1 MQYNKRHIYALLLCL
16 MITLPLSAQIKG
28 AGSGV
33 FHFLNLPASSRLNA
47 LGGENV
53 SISDD
58 DISMAFINPAL
69 LTAHTDKV
77 LQLNYAYYLAGTMFG
92 SAMYGH
98 NYRDNYFGAAVHYL
112 DYGKM
117 SYADENGNL
126 LGTTFTAKDI
136 CVNLMYARQLG
147 PLFRVGAT
155 LKPIFSVYEQY
166 TSFAMGADIGGH
178 FQTADSTFQM
188 GLALRNVGWQLKS
201 FYEEDFGQ
209 HTEMLPLNLELG
221 LSYRLA
227 HAPLRFSFTAHN
239 LQRWDIAPVG
249 EEVKWYE
256 IKASRKTT
264 DEVLQ
269 TYAAQLQWH
278 WMVLNKVSAADVQ
291 KSLYLVHYQ
300 TGVTEEFDASNITIV
315 QVSMDDIMQG
325 QLYDGLILLKEFLPT
340 FKYVRPEEMSIRLV
354 SDTDVQSLRERAEE
368 AIIQVKQLEQQIEEF
383 KAALKNYMT
392 ANGIK
397 KIYSD
402 NYSVTL
408 TAATKVQTFDS
419 KRFKSEQPEMYTQY
433 LKETERAAA
442 VMIKVK

>member
-16 MITLPLSAQIKG
+16 IITLPLSAQIKG

-98 NYRDNYFGAAVHYL
+98 NYRDNYFGAAIHYL

-227 HAPLRFSFTAHN
+227 HAPLRFSLTAHN
-239 LQRWDIAPVG
+239 LQCWDIAPAG
-249 EEVKWYE
+249 EEVKWYDMLFRHTIWAVDIVPKSNKFYLTFSYNHRRQAE
-256 IKASRKTT
+256 MNLTEVRSLAGFAFGAGIKIYKFRLGFAMSQYTKSNF
-264 DEVLQ
+264 
-269 TYAAQLQWH
+269 TY
-278 WMVLNKVSAADVQ
+278 
-291 KSLYLVHYQ
+291 
-300 TGVTEEFDASNITIV
+300 
-315 QVSMDDIMQG
+315 QVSLSTDINSF
-325 QLYDGLILLKEFLPT
+325 LK
-340 FKYVRPEEMSIRLV
+340 
-354 SDTDVQSLRERAEE
+354 
-368 AIIQVKQLEQQIEEF
+368 
-383 KAALKNYMT
+383 
-392 ANGIK
+392 
-397 KIYSD
+397 
-402 NYSVTL
+402 
-408 TAATKVQTFDS
+408 
-419 KRFKSEQPEMYTQY
+419 
-433 LKETERAAA
+433 
-442 VMIKVK
+442 

>member
-227 HAPLRFSFTAHN
+227 HAPLRFSLTAHN
-239 LQRWDIAPVG
+239 LQCWDIAPAG
-249 EEVKWYE
+249 EEVKWHDMLFRHTIWAVDIVPKSNKFYLTVSYNHRRQAE
-256 IKASRKTT
+256 MNLTEVRSLAGFAFGAGIKIYKFRLGFAMSQYTKSNF
-264 DEVLQ
+264 
-269 TYAAQLQWH
+269 TY
-278 WMVLNKVSAADVQ
+278 
-291 KSLYLVHYQ
+291 
-300 TGVTEEFDASNITIV
+300 
-315 QVSMDDIMQG
+315 QVSLSTDINSF
-325 QLYDGLILLKEFLPT
+325 LK
-340 FKYVRPEEMSIRLV
+340 
-354 SDTDVQSLRERAEE
+354 
-368 AIIQVKQLEQQIEEF
+368 
-383 KAALKNYMT
+383 
-392 ANGIK
+392 
-397 KIYSD
+397 
-402 NYSVTL
+402 
-408 TAATKVQTFDS
+408 
-419 KRFKSEQPEMYTQY
+419 
-433 LKETERAAA
+433 
-442 VMIKVK
+442 

>member
-92 SAMYGH
+92 SAIYGH

-227 HAPLRFSFTAHN
+227 HAPLRFSLTIHN
-239 LQRWDIAPVG
+239 LQHWDIAPAS
-249 EEVKWYE
+249 EEVKWHDMLFRHTIWAVDIVPKSNKFYLTVSYNHRRQAE
-256 IKASRKTT
+256 MNLTEVRSLAGFAFGAGIKIYKFRLGFAMSQYTKSNF
-264 DEVLQ
+264 
-269 TYAAQLQWH
+269 TY
-278 WMVLNKVSAADVQ
+278 
-291 KSLYLVHYQ
+291 
-300 TGVTEEFDASNITIV
+300 
-315 QVSMDDIMQG
+315 QVSLSTDINSF
-325 QLYDGLILLKEFLPT
+325 LK
-340 FKYVRPEEMSIRLV
+340 
-354 SDTDVQSLRERAEE
+354 
-368 AIIQVKQLEQQIEEF
+368 
-383 KAALKNYMT
+383 
-392 ANGIK
+392 
-397 KIYSD
+397 
-402 NYSVTL
+402 
-408 TAATKVQTFDS
+408 
-419 KRFKSEQPEMYTQY
+419 
-433 LKETERAAA
+433 
-442 VMIKVK
+442 

>member
-227 HAPLRFSFTAHN
+227 HAPLRFSLTAHN
-239 LQRWDIAPVG
+239 LQCWDIAPAS
-249 EEVKWYE
+249 EEVKWHDMLFRHTIWAVDIVPKSNKFYLTVSYNHRRQTE
-256 IKASRKTT
+256 MNLTEVRSLAGFAFGAGIKIYKFRLGFAMSQYTKSNF
-264 DEVLQ
+264 
-269 TYAAQLQWH
+269 TY
-278 WMVLNKVSAADVQ
+278 
-291 KSLYLVHYQ
+291 
-300 TGVTEEFDASNITIV
+300 
-315 QVSMDDIMQG
+315 QVSLSTDINSF
-325 QLYDGLILLKEFLPT
+325 LK
-340 FKYVRPEEMSIRLV
+340 
-354 SDTDVQSLRERAEE
+354 
-368 AIIQVKQLEQQIEEF
+368 
-383 KAALKNYMT
+383 
-392 ANGIK
+392 
-397 KIYSD
+397 
-402 NYSVTL
+402 
-408 TAATKVQTFDS
+408 
-419 KRFKSEQPEMYTQY
+419 
-433 LKETERAAA
+433 
-442 VMIKVK
+442 

>member
-28 AGSGV
+28 AGCGV

-92 SAMYGH
+92 STMYGH

-178 FQTADSTFQM
+178 FQSADSTFQM

-227 HAPLRFSFTAHN
+227 HAPLRFSLTAHN
-239 LQRWDIAPVG
+239 LQCWDIAPAG
-249 EEVKWYE
+249 EEVKWYDMLFRHTIWAVDIVPKSNKFYLTFSYNHRRQAE
-256 IKASRKTT
+256 MNLTEVRSLAGFAFGAGIKIYKFRLGFAMSQYTKSNF
-264 DEVLQ
+264 
-269 TYAAQLQWH
+269 TY
-278 WMVLNKVSAADVQ
+278 
-291 KSLYLVHYQ
+291 
-300 TGVTEEFDASNITIV
+300 
-315 QVSMDDIMQG
+315 QVSLSTDINSF
-325 QLYDGLILLKEFLPT
+325 LK
-340 FKYVRPEEMSIRLV
+340 
-354 SDTDVQSLRERAEE
+354 
-368 AIIQVKQLEQQIEEF
+368 
-383 KAALKNYMT
+383 
-392 ANGIK
+392 
-397 KIYSD
+397 
-402 NYSVTL
+402 
-408 TAATKVQTFDS
+408 
-419 KRFKSEQPEMYTQY
+419 
-433 LKETERAAA
+433 
-442 VMIKVK
+442 

>member
-147 PLFRVGAT
+147 PLFRVGTT

-227 HAPLRFSFTAHN
+227 HAPLRFSLTAHN
-239 LQRWDIAPVG
+239 LQCWDIAPAG
-249 EEVKWYE
+249 EEVKWYDMLFRHTIWAVDIVPKSNKFYLTFSYNHRRQAE
-256 IKASRKTT
+256 MNLTDVRSLAGFAFGAGIKIYKFRLGFAMSQYTKSNF
-264 DEVLQ
+264 
-269 TYAAQLQWH
+269 TY
-278 WMVLNKVSAADVQ
+278 
-291 KSLYLVHYQ
+291 
-300 TGVTEEFDASNITIV
+300 
-315 QVSMDDIMQG
+315 QVSLSTDINSF
-325 QLYDGLILLKEFLPT
+325 LK
-340 FKYVRPEEMSIRLV
+340 
-354 SDTDVQSLRERAEE
+354 
-368 AIIQVKQLEQQIEEF
+368 
-383 KAALKNYMT
+383 
-392 ANGIK
+392 
-397 KIYSD
+397 
-402 NYSVTL
+402 
-408 TAATKVQTFDS
+408 
-419 KRFKSEQPEMYTQY
+419 
-433 LKETERAAA
+433 
-442 VMIKVK
+442 